1 MTSIIHDS
9 RTGAD
14 DTKAVIVWDNLAGDW
29 TATSELAAFPAINLA
44 EESTDDLWLADNVTS
59 ADATIDFGSN
69 KTVGAVFAYVVE
81 GESIQVAYSTDDVTY
96 TVIDSGATDD
106 NTLFLFDD
114 VTARYIRLRITAAA
128 AADLGLAVAIIGE
141 KLVMQRSVYQGLTP
155 TNLARDSQ
163 IRPQISESGN
173 WLGSTIQRR
182 GFSPP
187 ITWSNLKAQWYRDN
201 FEPFAKDRI
210 GKPFVIAWRPESG
223 KPSENDVLYA
233 ISPSDVVPENSGP
246 RDYMSVTL
254 EMRGFGGG

>member
-1 MTSIIHDS
+1 MSSIIHDS

-14 DTKAVIVWDNLAGDW
+14 DTKAVIVWDNLPGTW
-29 TATSELAAFPAINLA
+29 TATSARASFPVINLA
-44 EESTDDLWLADNVTS
+44 EESTDDLWLADDVTA
-59 ADATIDFGSN
+59 ADAIIDFGSN
-69 KTVGAVFAYVVE
+69 KTVGAVFAYVAE
-81 GESIQVAYSTDDVTY
+81 GESLQVASSTDGSTY
-96 TVIDSGATDD
+96 TVIDSGDTAD

-114 VTARYIRLRITAAA
+114 VTARYIRLRISSAV

-141 KLVMQRSVYQGLTP
+141 QLVMERSVYQGLTP
-155 TNLARDSQ
+155 TNLARSSE
-163 IRPQISESGN
+163 IRPQISEAGN

-182 GFSPP
+182 GFSPS
-187 ITWSNLKAQWYRDN
+187 ITWNNLKAQWYRDN

-210 GKPFVIAWRPESG
+210 GKPFVIAWRPQAD

-233 ISPSDVVPENSGP
+233 ISSSDVVPENTGP